1 MSEELK
7 AKLAELDGDDAD
19 FLRECVTIL
28 PEDIQTQF
36 EEIPGQLAY
45 WNAQYGKALRAHLN
59 AAVDVKVTR
68 ARVYTQLIEQAIAQ
82 GGKKPT
88 EEHLKALVETNE
100 DLIEQQYVAAEAE
113 ARKNDLYGKLD
124 AIRSKKEMLISL
136 GAHLR
141 AEMGGDPL
149 IRERAGAR
157 HRLDGD

>member
-1 MSEELK
+1 MTEALQE
-7 AKLAELDGDDAD
+7 KLAELDGDDAD

-59 AAVDVKVTR
+59 AEIDVKVTR
-68 ARVYTQLIEQAIAQ
+68 ARVYNQLIDGAIAA

-88 EEHLKALVETNE
+88 EEHLKALVEANE
-100 DLIEQQYVAAEAE
+100 DYIQMQYASADAEAK
-113 ARKNDLYGKLD
+113 KNDLYGKLD
-124 AIRSKKEMLISL
+124 AIRSKKEMLVSL

-149 IRERAGAR
+149 IRETAGAR
-157 HRLDGD
+157 RRLG